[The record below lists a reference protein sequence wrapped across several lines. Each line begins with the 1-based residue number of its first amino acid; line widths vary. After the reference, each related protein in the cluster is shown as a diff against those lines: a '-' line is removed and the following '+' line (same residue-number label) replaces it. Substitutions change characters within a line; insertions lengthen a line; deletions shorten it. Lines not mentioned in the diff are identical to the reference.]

1 MKGFVHHTPTD
12 NDIANI
18 MTEFTVDFLLKGY
31 RFLVND
37 MYARLSSDK
46 ELVRTILLFFC
57 PNNQIKR
64 CKNNGNCHVS
74 HSDLKSILP
83 TSFG

>member
-12 NDIANI
+12 DDVVNV

-37 MYARLSSDK
+37 LLAKLSSDK
-46 ELVRTILLFFC
+46 ELVRLRGRLAAVVGMGAHPHAT
-57 PNNQIKR
+57 
-64 CKNNGNCHVS
+64 HT
-74 HSDLKSILP
+74 P
-83 TSFG
+83 TLARK